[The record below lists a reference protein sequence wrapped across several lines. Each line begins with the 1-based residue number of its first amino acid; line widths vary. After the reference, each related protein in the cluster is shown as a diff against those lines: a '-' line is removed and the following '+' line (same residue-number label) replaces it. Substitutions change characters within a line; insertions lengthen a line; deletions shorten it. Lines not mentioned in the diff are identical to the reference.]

1 MTARPAGITLI
12 CTESLSVAQLVR
24 LLQTLNSGF
33 TRPLAAFGD
42 CGKSFSRLRQH
53 IVRGLRRN
61 DKELET
67 EGVFMNTRTKLAIA
81 AGAAIW
87 MVPILKAFAGID
99 IAAGDWK
106 VDFAGNVNAFYVGAS
121 CDTGTN
127 NTVIGGLACTGDHSA
142 AVRNGLL
149 PAALVFSAT
158 TRQSDFDIDVTV
170 GFYPG
175 INSSAAAG
183 VNGAGQPSALATPG
197 IDARQVYFTFGD
209 ASWGTVKMGRDIGLF
224 GKDAILDDMTLLGV
238 GTASG
243 NPAPSNTS
251 LGRIGIG
258 YIYTDWQ
265 PQITYTSPNL
275 YGFTGSFG
283 IFQPLDDGTYNSHNA
298 PQIQAGLAY
307 AWGDPKSDALSGKA
321 WFDVITQKLKLNSQ
335 ITPAPGQATSY
346 TGTEVDGGVKLDV
359 AGFEGVVYGYTGKG
373 VGTTG
378 FFVLATSALGDK
390 RKSDG
395 GYVQATYKLDK
406 LKIGL
411 SYGISDLKLAND
423 ERPFTNTVGCPTAI
437 GCLVKSNKS
446 GVVGLYY
453 SLTKSITLVGEYI
466 DTKAEAWNGNSATQ
480 KDYALGGILFF

>member
-1 MTARPAGITLI
+1 MRRLRRSGGGHLRQSHRGQACCEVQAPAGR
-12 CTESLSVAQLVR
+12 V
-24 LLQTLNSGF
+24 
-33 TRPLAAFGD
+33 LAAVAKPIRTRAWGIALR
-42 CGKSFSRLRQH
+42 CTIGTSLANTQSRLHPAPGGVWRVGKLRSAAGNILPQPRRQ
-53 IVRGLRRN
+53 

-158 TRQSDFDIDVTV
+158 TQQSDFDIDVTV

-209 ASWGTVKMGRDIGLF
+209 ASWGTVKLGRDIGIF

-238 GTASG
+238 GTAG
-243 NPAPSNTS
+243 PTNVAPSNTS

-265 PQITYTSPNL
+265 PQITYTSPSFN
-275 YGFTGSFG
+275 GFSVSAG
-283 IFQPLDDGTYNSHNA
+283 IFQPLDAVGSASYVSHNA
-298 PQIQAGLAY
+298 PQVQVGGSY
-307 AWGDPKSDALSGKA
+307 AWGDPKAADTLSGKV
-321 WFDVITQKLKLNSQ
+321 WVDVVSQ
-335 ITPAPGQATSY
+335 QAKASKTDIAANGAGAETKF
-346 TGTEVDGGVKLDV
+346 TGTAVDGGVKLDI
-359 AGFEGVVYGYTGKG
+359 AGFEGVLYGYTGKG

-378 FFVLATSALGDK
+378 LYILPTS
-390 RKSDG
+390 
-395 GYVQATYKLDK
+395 
-406 LKIGL
+406 
-411 SYGISDLKLAND
+411 
-423 ERPFTNTVGCPTAI
+423 
-437 GCLVKSNKS
+437 
-446 GVVGLYY
+446 
-453 SLTKSITLVGEYI
+453 
-466 DTKAEAWNGNSATQ
+466 
-480 KDYALGGILFF
+480 